1 MFITKKKKIQKYLEQ
16 KTESDK
22 TTFDFLLCNYL
33 DGTLKTDLESVG
45 ITGTEIHIDWLDDI
59 KCIGIQG
66 RYKKY
71 FADIQIYPDEFSI
84 SFDLD
89 EPDDDITYTL
99 ESKKQ
104 LYRVISETIA
114 MLK

>member
-1 MFITKKKKIQKYLEQ
+1 MCITKKKKIQTYLEQ

-22 TTFDFLLCNYL
+22 TTFYFLLCDYL
-33 DGTLKTDLESVG
+33 DGTLKTDLESLG
-45 ITGTEIHIDWLDDI
+45 ITKNQIHIDWLDDI
-59 KCIGIQG
+59 KCIGLQG

-89 EPDDDITYTL
+89 EPDDDITYAF
-99 ESKKQ
+99 ESKDQ
-104 LYRVISETIA
+104 LYRMISETIST
-114 MLK
+114 LK

>member
-1 MFITKKKKIQKYLEQ
+1 MFASKKKKIQQYLNQ

-22 TTFDFLLCNYL
+22 NAFDFLLCDYL
-33 DGTLKTDLESVG
+33 DGMLKTDLESLG
-45 ITGTEIHIDWLDDI
+45 ITKNQIHIDWLDDI
-59 KCIGIQG
+59 KCIGLQG
-66 RYKKY
+66 RYKEY

-89 EPDDDITYTL
+89 EPDDDITYAL
-99 ESKKQ
+99 ESKEQ

>member
-1 MFITKKKKIQKYLEQ
+1 MFASKKKKIQQYLNQ

-22 TTFDFLLCNYL
+22 NAFDFLLYDYL
-33 DGTLKTDLESVG
+33 DGTIKTDLESLG
-45 ITGTEIHIDWLDDI
+45 ITKNQIHIDWLDDI
-59 KCIGIQG
+59 KCIGLQG

-89 EPDDDITYTL
+89 EPDDDITYAL
-99 ESKKQ
+99 ESKDQ
-104 LYRVISETIA
+104 LYRMISETIST
-114 MLK
+114 LK

>member
-1 MFITKKKKIQKYLEQ
+1 MFAPKKKKIQQYLNQ
-16 KTESDK
+16 KIESDK
-22 TTFDFLLCNYL
+22 NAFDFLLCDYL
-33 DGTLKTDLESVG
+33 DGTLKTDLESLG
-45 ITGTEIHIDWLDDI
+45 ITKNQIHIDWLGDI
-59 KCIGIQG
+59 KCIGLQG

-89 EPDDDITYTL
+89 EPDDDITYAL
-99 ESKKQ
+99 ESKEQ
-104 LYRVISETIA
+104 LYRVISDTIT

>member
-22 TTFDFLLCNYL
+22 TTFDFLLWDYL
-33 DGTLKTDLESVG
+33 DGTLKTDLESLG
-45 ITGTEIHIDWLDDI
+45 ITKNQIHIDWLDDI
-59 KCIGIQG
+59 KCIGLQG

-71 FADIQIYPDEFSI
+71 FADIQICPDEFSI

-89 EPDDDITYTL
+89 EPDDDITYAL
-99 ESKKQ
+99 ESKDL
-104 LYRVISETIA
+104 LYRMISETIST
-114 MLK
+114 LK

>member
-1 MFITKKKKIQKYLEQ
+1 MFSSKKKKIQQYLNQ

-22 TTFDFLLCNYL
+22 NACDFLLCDYL
-33 DGTLKTDLESVG
+33 DGTLKTDLESLG
-45 ITGTEIHIDWLDDI
+45 ITKNQIHIDWLDDI
-59 KCIGIQG
+59 KCIGLQG

-89 EPDDDITYTL
+89 EPDDDITYVL
-99 ESKKQ
+99 ESKDQ
-104 LYRVISETIA
+104 LYRMISETIST
-114 MLK
+114 LK